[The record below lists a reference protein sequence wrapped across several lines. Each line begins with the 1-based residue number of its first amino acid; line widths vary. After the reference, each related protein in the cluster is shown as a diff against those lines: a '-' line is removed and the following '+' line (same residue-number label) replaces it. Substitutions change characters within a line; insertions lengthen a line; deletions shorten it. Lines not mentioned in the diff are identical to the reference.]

1 MLQLQETKINTYADL
16 YRQGVDFHGHGGPF
30 LAVGIRMGIF
40 AVETL
45 HAKGWF
51 DISTKLNL
59 RWAPPDS
66 CIIDGIQIS
75 TGCTMGKHN
84 IDVEPGVGATGIFT
98 KDTTQLEIKLKADVF
113 ETIKSILGKGNTIEI
128 ATLTSSLEKM
138 EINQL
143 FDVTILN

>member
-1 MLQLQETKINTYADL
+1 MRKCKLAAVSRDENQYLCRFVSAGS
-16 YRQGVDFHGHGGPF
+16 RFPWAWGPF

-59 RWAPPDS
+59 RWVPPDS

-84 IDVEPGVGATGIFT
+84 IDVEPGVGATAIFT
-98 KDTTQLEIKLKADVF
+98 KDTTQLEIKLK
-113 ETIKSILGKGNTIEI
+113 
-128 ATLTSSLEKM
+128 
-138 EINQL
+138 
-143 FDVTILN
+143 